1 MSDFVKGNLKVK
13 LPNSWTG
20 SATVV
25 GRVREKKESEERE
38 RERETEKRVSRKKI
52 KVHEEVAKSRIAM
65 FFRCFMALEG

>member
-1 MSDFVKGNLKVK
+1 MDRFSYSGGKSQRKE
-13 LPNSWTG
+13 
-20 SATVV
+20 
-25 GRVREKKESEERE
+25 RVRRE